1 MNIYNEFIKA
11 IKNENIDA
19 IKFFL
24 NFKNFNPTHECN
36 YAIRL
41 AAFLGNNQSLIT
53 LLNDSR
59 IDPSDVDNF
68 AVIEAIK
75 QENTKTLQILLN
87 DYRIKKEKINNELLI
102 KLALDSENLSII
114 KVLINNNKI
123 NPITRDLIDFI
134 ISYHKSKYNIV
145 STLFNNK
152 AIYDYF
158 KNYQPDLYKT
168 IFKIKIQ
175 KKVSEF

>member
-11 IKNENIDA
+11 IKSENVDA

-24 NFKNFNPTHECN
+24 NFKNFNPTYECN

-53 LLNDSR
+53 LLNDQR

-75 QENTKTLQILLN
+75 QENTETLQILLN

-102 KLALDSENLSII
+102 KLALDSKNLSKMSKNTHSNYAVISVGWI
-114 KVLINNNKI
+114 ALHIFVFY
-123 NPITRDLIDFI
+123 TIDFFMDFFI
-134 ISYHKSKYNIV
+134 IEV
-145 STLFNNK
+145 
-152 AIYDYF
+152 
-158 KNYQPDLYKT
+158 
-168 IFKIKIQ
+168 IFT
-175 KKVSEF
+175 

>member
-11 IKNENIDA
+11 IKSENVDA

-24 NFKNFNPTHECN
+24 NFKNFNPTYECN

-53 LLNDSR
+53 LLNDQR

-75 QENTKTLQILLN
+75 QENTETLQILLN

-102 KLALDSENLSII
+102 KLALDSKNLSII
-114 KVLINNNKI
+114 KVLINHEKT
-123 NPITRDLIDFI
+123 NPITKALIDLIIFDYKSKKNI
-134 ISYHKSKYNIV
+134 ISI
-145 STLFNNK
+145 LFNNK
-152 AIYDYF
+152 IIYDYF
-158 KNYQPDLYKT
+158 KNNHPNHYKT
-168 IFKIKIQ
+168 IFKIIIQ
-175 KKVSEF
+175 RKVNEF